1 LAAESRLAPR
11 TVRHALN
18 DLRGLGVLEEDVNFA
33 DARKRLY
40 RVCPSEAVEWVSN
53 EAGGPRFRYVVYD
66 ARDRGSGRSAA
77 SRGDARPPSPP
88 AFIRRSAESYRMTRR
103 VIIDT
108 DTAGDDAMA
117 ILVAALADSVDV
129 EALTV
134 VAGNVEF
141 EHQVENAKYTLQLAD
156 AADDVPV
163 YEGARTPLVKD
174 HEHADQVHGEGGLG
188 GELFPDTGV
197 PSADEHAANAIVERA
212 RESPGELSLVC
223 IGPLTNVALALRLEP
238 DLNELLDEVW
248 VMGGAVNTIG
258 NDTPSAEYNF
268 WVDPD
273 AATVVVD
280 ELDVTLVDWGLCGRQ
295 GTFYA
300 ETLDRIA
307 AMDTPYAEFFT
318 TVAEHVREF
327 TRSQSGEDATTQP
340 DSLTLACAV
349 YPGLVTETSDH
360 YVDVDEREGLTR
372 GYSLVD
378 ELDVTA
384 EEPNAR
390 IVESVDEAAFE
401 RLFLDTMAHGDPER
415 SL

>member
-1 LAAESRLAPR
+1 
-11 TVRHALN
+11 
-18 DLRGLGVLEEDVNFA
+18 
-33 DARKRLY
+33 
-40 RVCPSEAVEWVSN
+40 
-53 EAGGPRFRYVVYD
+53 
-66 ARDRGSGRSAA
+66 
-77 SRGDARPPSPP
+77 
-88 AFIRRSAESYRMTRR
+88 MTRR
-103 VIIDT
+103 VLVDT
-108 DTAGDDAMA
+108 DTAGDDTMA
-117 ILVAALADSVDV
+117 ILLAALADTVTV
-129 EALTV
+129 EALTI

-141 EHQVENAKYTLQLAD
+141 EYEVENAKYTLELAD
-156 AADDVPV
+156 VADDVPV

-174 HEHADQVHGEGGLG
+174 HEHAAQVHGEGGLG
-188 GELFPDTGV
+188 GDLFPDTDV
-197 PSADEHAANAIVERA
+197 PSADGHAANAIVERA
-212 RESPGELSLVC
+212 RESPGELTLVC

-238 DLNELLDEVW
+238 ELNELLDEVW

-280 ELDVTLVDWGLCGRQ
+280 ELDVTLVDWGLCRRQ

-300 ETLDRIA
+300 ETLDRIGE
-307 AMDTPYAEFFT
+307 MDTPYADFFT
-318 TVAEHVREF
+318 TVTQHVREF
-327 TRSQSGEDATTQP
+327 SREQSGEDATTQP

-349 YPGLVTETSDH
+349 FPELVTETGTH
-360 YVDVDEREGLTR
+360 YVDVDEREGMTR

-378 ELDVTA
+378 ELDVTD

-390 IVESVDEAAFE
+390 IVESVDEEAFE